1 MADRHNRILS
11 YGGGV
16 QSSALI
22 ILAALGEVPPI
33 DFALF
38 ANTGDDSEHPKTLE
52 YVREIMIPWAA
63 KHGIEVKEL
72 RRYLKDGTEQSLW
85 GRMMDWEG
93 ETLREP
99 IPLYGYSGMPLS
111 RSCTADHK
119 IKVVGKWIKDNYE
132 KSVLPIEVCVG
143 ISVDEIERA
152 GRGRDEK
159 WEKRIYPLLNIGYH
173 RKHCIEVFARVGL
186 PVPPKSSCFFCPFH
200 SIRTWSVLRKEEP
213 ELFEKAAQLEDKL
226 LARRKARDKG
236 EVYLT
241 GKGKPLREVIVADQ
255 DKLFGDE
262 VFNDGKCDEGYCWT

>member
-1 MADRHNRILS
+1 MTERHNRILS

-22 ILAALGEVPPI
+22 ILAALGEIPPI
-33 DFALF
+33 DYALF
-38 ANTGDDSEHPKTLE
+38 ANTGDDSEHPGTLT

-72 RRYLKDGTEQSLW
+72 RRYLRDGSEQTLW
-85 GRMMDWEG
+85 GRIMDHKG
-93 ETLREP
+93 DTLREP
-99 IPLYGYSGMPLS
+99 IPIYGYSGKPMR

-119 IKVVGKWIKDNYE
+119 IKVVGKWIEKNYD

-152 GRGRDEK
+152 GRGRDER
-159 WEKRIYPLLNIGYH
+159 WEKRVYPLLDIGYH
-173 RKHCIEVFARVGL
+173 RSHCIGVFERVGL

-200 SIRTWSVLRKEEP
+200 SLKTWRVLRRDEP

-226 LARRKARDKG
+226 LERRRNREKG

-241 GKGKPLREVIVADQ
+241 GTGKPLREVITAEQ
-255 DKLFGDE
+255 DELFGPE
-262 VFNDGKCDEGYCWT
+262 AFNGGKCDEGYCWT